1 MEIKTDIAAL
11 LTKLRNAQP
20 SKGEGIILVGR
31 DLDKSWFI
39 GAACAENWLMV
50 SVDKKNKPMSDVFNK
65 LLDLA
70 SDFLE
75 ASGAKK
81 HQTSD

>member
-1 MEIKTDIAAL
+1 MEIKTDVAAL

-20 SKGEGIILVGR
+20 SDGEGIILVGR

-39 GAACAENWLMV
+39 GAATADNWLLV
-50 SVDKKNKPMSDVFNK
+50 SVDKKKKPMSEVFLK

-75 ASGAKK
+75 ASGAVK
-81 HQTSD
+81 SNPSE